1 MNDIEQQFE
10 VFKKAI
16 IEINNYKS
24 FTKSIAN
31 KTSAYQQILED
42 NNLIR
47 KRSEMSDSD
56 YSVTI
61 SFIYKS
67 YEKCQLLAS
76 LETNHFTLDDFN
88 RIELELRNK
97 QYQLLL
103 LNAFEAFEQYLKCAE
118 FLINNNLKNK
128 ENTRFS
134 STKFIINLHK
144 TIPAIPIII
153 KFRNES
159 NPRFLDEINL
169 LLTFSLV
176 EQLRHQIAHSSGYAK
191 NKTLFIKKCLE
202 RIGRYDNDKPK
213 SEYTDY
219 LNSFFGSKQYENL
232 ICLIE
237 IRDKQNPHYYY
248 DRFGD
253 LIKELASYIIFIH
266 GHIKSTSIAATSCNP
281 LAAPSA

>member
-24 FTKSIAN
+24 FAKSIAE
-31 KTSAYQQILED
+31 KISAYQQILED
-42 NNLIR
+42 NNLIK

-56 YSVTI
+56 YSSMI
-61 SFIYKS
+61 NFLYKS
-67 YEKCQLLAS
+67 YGKGQLES
-76 LETNHFTLDDFN
+76 LETNHFKLEDFN

-118 FLINNNLKNK
+118 SLIINNLKNK
-128 ENTRFS
+128 ENSRFS
-134 STKFIINLHK
+134 STKFIINLHL
-144 TIPAIPIII
+144 TIPVIPTII

-159 NPRFLDEINL
+159 NPKFLDEINL
-169 LLTFSLV
+169 LLTFSLI
-176 EQLRHQIAHSSGYAK
+176 EQLRHQIAHSNGYAN

-202 RIGRYDNDKPK
+202 RIGRYNNDKPK

-219 LNSFFGSKQYENL
+219 LNSFFGSNQYENL

-237 IRDKQNPHYYY
+237 IRDEQNPHYYY
-248 DRFGD
+248 DRLGD

-266 GHIKSTSIAATSCNP
+266 GYIKSTSNVATSCNP

>member
-24 FTKSIAN
+24 FTKSIAE
-31 KTSAYQQILED
+31 KISGYQQILED
-42 NNLIR
+42 NNLIK

-56 YSVTI
+56 FSSMI
-61 SFIYKS
+61 NFLYKN
-67 YEKCQLLAS
+67 YGKGQLES
-76 LETNHFTLDDFN
+76 LETNHFTLKDFN
-88 RIELELRNK
+88 RIELELKNR

-103 LNAFEAFEQYLKCAE
+103 LNAFEAFEQYLKCAK
-118 FLINNNLKNK
+118 FLINNTPEHKDSK
-128 ENTRFS
+128 CFS
-134 STKFIINLHK
+134 SIKFIMKLHE
-144 TIPAIPIII
+144 TIPTIPTII

-159 NPRFLDEINL
+159 NAEFLDEVNL
-169 LLTFSLV
+169 LLTFSII
-176 EQLRHQIAHSSGYAK
+176 EQLRHQIAHTSGYADDK
-191 NKTLFIKKCLE
+191 PIFIKKCLE
-202 RIGRYDNDKPK
+202 RIGRYNNSKPK

-219 LNSFFGSKQYENL
+219 LNSFFGRNQYENL

-237 IRDKQNPHYYY
+237 IRDEQNLHYYY
-248 DRFGD
+248 DRLGD

-266 GHIKSTSIAATSCNP
+266 GYIKSASNVATSYNP